1 MTRREISFSPG
12 SVPPIDGQSRLVST
26 ELRAERTRFN
36 WSAQQ
41 SQPFVDPAW
50 PIQDLR
56 GRFFGRTSF
65 LRPGKTLIKTLP
77 VPLPFYGLREKERES
92 YHERGA
98 ARRLCP
104 DESTAAYPL
113 SLWLCLR
120 GIIAEPFPSIPCTLM
135 KEFFFYFLRTSLKM
149 AGWFESG
156 VENVPP
162 VAKFN
167 VYTKGEN
174 LGPFATWLV
183 RLENF
188 FWGNFWE
195 RIFYQREKIN
205 F

>member
-77 VPLPFYGLREKERES
+77 VPLPFYGLREKERERVITNAAQLDVS
-92 YHERGA
+92 APTNRPPLTPFRFDFAFEESSPNRFLRFLHVDEGIFFLFFKNVIEDGWLIRERG
-98 ARRLCP
+98 RKC
-104 DESTAAYPL
+104 S
-113 SLWLCLR
+113 S
-120 GIIAEPFPSIPCTLM
+120 S
-135 KEFFFYFLRTSLKM
+135 S
-149 AGWFESG
+149 
-156 VENVPP
+156 
-162 VAKFN
+162 
-167 VYTKGEN
+167 
-174 LGPFATWLV
+174 
-183 RLENF
+183 
-188 FWGNFWE
+188 
-195 RIFYQREKIN
+195 
-205 F
+205 

>member
-77 VPLPFYGLREKERES
+77 VPLPFYGLREKERERELS
-92 YHERGA
+92 RTRRSSTSLPRRID
-98 ARRLCP
+98 RRLP
-104 DESTAAYPL
+104 
-113 SLWLCLR
+113 
-120 GIIAEPFPSIPCTLM
+120 
-135 KEFFFYFLRTSLKM
+135 
-149 AGWFESG
+149 
-156 VENVPP
+156 
-162 VAKFN
+162 
-167 VYTKGEN
+167 
-174 LGPFATWLV
+174 PFALTLPSRNHRRTVSFDSLHVDEGIFFLFFKNVIEDGWLI
-183 RLENF
+183 RE
-188 FWGNFWE
+188 WG
-195 RIFYQREKIN
+195 RKCSSSS
-205 F
+205 

>member
-12 SVPPIDGQSRLVST
+12 SAPPLDGQSRLVST

-77 VPLPFYGLREKERES
+77 VPLHFYGLRETERQKERERES

-98 ARRLCP
+98 TRRLCP

-113 SLWLCLR
+113 SLWFCLR
-120 GIIAEPFPSIPCTLM
+120 GIIAEPFPSIPCTWM
-135 KEFFFYFLRTSLKM
+135 EEFFFFFFFVKNVIED
-149 AGWFESG
+149 GW
-156 VENVPP
+156 
-162 VAKFN
+162 
-167 VYTKGEN
+167 
-174 LGPFATWLV
+174 L
-183 RLENF
+183 
-188 FWGNFWE
+188 
-195 RIFYQREKIN
+195 IREWARKCPSSS
-205 F
+205 